1 MAPREQLILH
11 RDLIERSM
19 PYPPPEVELNFRH
32 MFGGMGGYVR
42 GRIFTILVTE
52 GVALKF
58 PPETQ
63 SELLHQAPDAHH
75 LVWTQQYL
83 VVPPYILEDE
93 ARLSEWL
100 QISIDYVLSL
110 PLTRKRRR

>member
-1 MAPREQLILH
+1 MAPREQLLLH
-11 RDLIERSM
+11 RDLIERAM
-19 PYPPPEVELNFRH
+19 PYPPPEVELYFRH

-42 GRIFTILVTE
+42 ERIFAILGSE

-63 SELLHQAPDAHH
+63 SELLQQAPDAHH
-75 LVWTQQYL
+75 LVWTRQYL
-83 VVPPYILEDE
+83 ILPPYILEDE

-100 QISIDYVLSL
+100 QLSIDYVLSQ
-110 PLTRKRRR
+110 PRKRRR

>member
-1 MAPREQLILH
+1 
-11 RDLIERSM
+11 M

-42 GRIFTILVTE
+42 GRIFAVIETE
-52 GVALKF
+52 YIALKY

-63 SELLHQAPDAHH
+63 QRLLQQAPDATHIF
-75 LVWTQQYL
+75 WTRQYL
-83 VVPPYILEDE
+83 ILPPYILEDE

-100 QISIDYVLSL
+100 QISIDYVLSQ

>member
-1 MAPREQLILH
+1 MASKQQLKH
-11 RDLIERSM
+11 YCDLIEQAM
-19 PYPPPEVELNFRH
+19 PYPPPEVDLSFRH

-42 GRIFTILVTE
+42 ERIFAVIE
-52 GVALKF
+52 MDYIALKY

-63 SELLHQAPDAHH
+63 ARLLEQAPDARHIF
-75 LVWTQQYL
+75 WTRQYL
-83 VVPPYILEDE
+83 ILPPYISDDE

-110 PLTRKRRR
+110 PVSRKRRR

>member
-1 MAPREQLILH
+1 MAPREQLAYH
-11 RDLIERSM
+11 RDLIERAM
-19 PYPPPEVELNFRH
+19 PYPPPEVELYFRH

-42 GRIFTILVTE
+42 GRIFTVLVSD

-63 SELLHQAPDAHH
+63 SELLEQAPDAYH
-75 LVWTQQYL
+75 LVWTRQYL
-83 VVPPYILEDE
+83 ILPPYILEDE
-93 ARLSEWL
+93 ARLNEWL
-100 QISIDYVLSL
+100 QLSIDYVLAQ